1 MTRRLYSIKYMY
13 LSLSIYLCI
22 IDTHWPCTW
31 HELGNVEC
39 LYYGKDRELFWRNC
53 VNLSEMF
60 SFCHR
65 QQKFGCETEIEQVRG
80 STQKSRH
87 KWCKTGNQWRH
98 LHQKSYK
105 PSENIPPLAAH
116 ISSRLSHVWRAHWYM
131 HRSRYSIELCNDVRF
146 VFERSWTPVNFRP
159 ASRSFNLG
167 KKSQLSHG
175 AKLSWCCRVDAPP
188 SLNRVKMCNRIC
200 PGCVSFFFFRHSRWH
215 T

>member
-1 MTRRLYSIKYMY
+1 MKCVLKCESKCVFLVLAMHLVWPWYDPSPLIFRYSIKYMY

-39 LYYGKDRELFWRNC
+39 LDYGKDRELFWRNC
-53 VNLSEMF
+53 VNLSEKF

-65 QQKFGCETEIEQVRG
+65 QQKFGWETEIEQVRG
-80 STQKSRH
+80 PTQKSRH

-98 LHQKSYK
+98 LHQKFYK

-116 ISSRLSHVWRAHWYM
+116 ISSRLSHIWRAHWYM

-146 VFERSWTPVNFRP
+146 LR
-159 ASRSFNLG
+159 G
-167 KKSQLSHG
+167 
-175 AKLSWCCRVDAPP
+175 
-188 SLNRVKMCNRIC
+188 
-200 PGCVSFFFFRHSRWH
+200 PGHW
-215 T
+215 